1 MSIVSNTESESHA
14 ARFMAWLPQADEPV
28 TAVVRIRAP
37 IRISERIV
45 DAMKGFAETEDT
57 PVDEIS
63 TPVVANRRK
72 LSTMVPKLQ
81 TIVPKLPTMVPKLQ
95 TMVPKLQTMVPSV
108 KKDDLSGVTFM
119 DKFVIDL
126 VVSHAN
132 EMRKCLNALA
142 WKLDHLVATPRATQR
157 RLGFVGTPRN
167 TRRRH
172 LRIANRA

>member
-1 MSIVSNTESESHA
+1 MFNTESSSHA
-14 ARFMAWLPQADEPV
+14 ASFMAWLPPVDEPV

-81 TIVPKLPTMVPKLQ
+81 TIVPKLP

>member
-1 MSIVSNTESESHA
+1 
-14 ARFMAWLPQADEPV
+14 MAWFIPADEPV

-37 IRISERIV
+37 IRISERIM

-63 TPVVANRRK
+63 TPVVAYCR
-72 LSTMVPKLQ
+72 
-81 TIVPKLPTMVPKLQ
+81 KLPTMVPKLQ

>member
-1 MSIVSNTESESHA
+1 MSIVSNTESSSYA
-14 ARFMAWLPQADEPV
+14 ARLMAWLPQADEPV

-37 IRISERIV
+37 IRINERIM
-45 DAMKGFAETEDT
+45 DAMKGFAEQEDT

-81 TIVPKLPTMVPKLQ
+81 TIVPKLQ

-132 EMRKCLNALA
+132 ELRECLNALA